1 LAHGYSTATVLKC
14 YDLVKREAI
23 TVSAS
28 ILVRAARAASG
39 LNQSAFALRSGT
51 AGSSISLIE
60 HGKRDPT
67 AATLESLLLAAR
79 RTVVTIP
86 TVRAD
91 AAHIADQIATV
102 LANAVP
108 ARTTSEVI
116 TTARAFRRF
125 IQLADNLAAERGAT
139 RVGLT
144 LTEPATTGSEHWDVA
159 IAAICEYRLNAGS
172 LPVPE
177 WISARVGNP
186 SAPWRPKTTVY
197 NIPADLAQVPAEFL
211 SRGILIEAATLES
224 F

>member
-1 LAHGYSTATVLKC
+1 
-14 YDLVKREAI
+14 
-23 TVSAS
+23 VSAS

-39 LNQSAFALRSGT
+39 LSQSEFALRAGT

-79 RTVVTIP
+79 RTMVTIP

-91 AAHIADQIATV
+91 AAHIADQIGTV
-102 LANAVP
+102 LANAVK
-108 ARTTSEVI
+108 ASTTSEVI

-125 IQLADNLAAERGAT
+125 IHLADNLAAERGAT

-144 LTEPATTGSEHWDVA
+144 LTEPATTGAEHWDVA

-186 SAPWRPKTTVY
+186 SAPWRPQTTVY

-211 SRGILIEAATLES
+211 RRGILIEAATLES
-224 F
+224 S